1 MVPTASCPFSR
12 VRARF
17 FNLAISKKIEARD
30 TKAREV
36 LRGAVDQRRVA
47 VVVDDEAPR
56 RQLAELGRQ
65 RPRDAAHLRDEERRV
80 ALAHGPGAARPPARV
95 RAEREQRVFHGRA
108 APVGLAPL
116 VRRPHVDVEPPRNNA
131 SNSRRNSF
139 SLSATARWRSVA
151 SCAFA
156 ALRPACAA
164 AASWTAA
171 VVGPPSQSFFRVG
184 AGGDVVQGR
193 GRARGLVSSAGSG
206 YASSEACVLAAPRR
220 RRRRRN
226 RTCARMIG
234 RISSSQWASRA

>member
-1 MVPTASCPFSR
+1 M
-12 VRARF
+12 
-17 FNLAISKKIEARD
+17 
-30 TKAREV
+30 
-36 LRGAVDQRRVA
+36 DQRRVA
-47 VVVDDEAPR
+47 VVLHDEAPR
-56 RQLAELGRQ
+56 RELAELGRQ

-80 ALAHGPGAARPPARV
+80 ALCNGPGAARARP
-95 RAEREQRVFHGRA
+95 RVSVPSESSACSTVARLPLALRHSSDGRTSTSK
-108 APVGLAPL
+108 
-116 VRRPHVDVEPPRNNA
+116 PPRNNA

-156 ALRPACAA
+156 ASRPACAA

-206 YASSEACVLAAPRR
+206 YASSEVCVLAAPRR

-226 RTCARMIG
+226 RTCARTIG